1 MVHHEIRA
9 RSEGRAKRP
18 REQSVAVGMEIT
30 NQPNTNETSNETS
43 NSGGSDDQMEV
54 ESSLNQANDGDQL
67 SEDSHKESYKDR
79 SSPKQ
84 VTDDSC
90 ESEDTEKGKNP
101 NDSCSLQGNANVRLP
116 RHQLEHQ
123 HVQGGK
129 GSRQQV
135 HETGSNMNGF
145 RKESLM
151 KRTGPVMEDGQQSS
165 VSTIRS
171 PTLPQHERI
180 QHVEP
185 LDINYRSTP
194 ACLKLREVLVSRL
207 RLIAPSGRIQVID
220 LSRRGL
226 EENDAELISST
237 LRSNPQIAVLKLG
250 YNNLGDRG
258 TSVIASGCAREG
270 RRHQNLT
277 VLDLGFNGIGD
288 DGCRSLSMHLVAGNH
303 TLRNLFLS
311 GNNIQQKGA
320 MALASAILHGCSL
333 SRLHLSNNNLG
344 EEGINVLVQSIREV
358 ETRVQQLLQRQG
370 GIKIGYNIKPVTI
383 EEFNVDNVSMAA
395 KGFETFSGM
404 VMTNFNLKNISLA
417 NNNLHDSDLALLS
430 QSLTQNKKVPLK
442 SLILSFNKIT
452 CVGVECLM
460 NAVWGSSTL
469 REIKL
474 DNNMM
479 QDRGA
484 QLCSVVLGSIRLEVL
499 DVSCNKISTIGV
511 KAIMKSLSENDSL
524 KRLAL
529 CGVTMDQ
536 NASKAV
542 SYALAYNQ
550 SLQRFNID
558 SCSIGYSGQRHIVA
572 GIVSNRYT
580 NLQCLTGFPLAPI
593 IMTLGLPQLPEEWGN
608 DRVLSFVR
616 FMWTHWKSTKTT
628 EPTKNID
635 DVKDFSRGPAPPSM
649 VAASAKR
656 AFGSLSKSE
665 ESRIAFQ
672 NELQNQID
680 DNPIMAPDT
689 TILVRS
695 LSGNNLQ
702 IPSYDERIKDDPP
715 TAEAEHLQ
723 DSWSSEMESFD
734 QSSYTGSS
742 VSSKNIASIEYERRR
757 NRNLTWLRS
766 HLQTL
771 NDISNL
777 AYDDAD
783 LWQLHQY
790 FFSPAYNAD
799 DNVDDNVE
807 SEIAEA
813 HNDQDEEK
821 SKGKVQTGS
830 AVASPQTATAPS
842 VREKAKIV
850 RARSFRS
857 LGNAGAEADISVQ
870 RPNKRSS
877 LGEEL
882 KFDQGNA
889 KRAKN
894 SRKRIA
900 YYARVKER
908 LESKPPVK
916 KLCLFRQLKYIEN
929 VMLEGKNVYSL
940 RDQIGDDFPN
950 TTDVEMVLLDLL

>member
-9 RSEGRAKRP
+9 RGEGRAKRP
-18 REQSVAVGMEIT
+18 RDQVVAVGMEIA
-30 NQPNTNETSNETS
+30 NQPNTNEDSNTMS
-43 NSGGSDDQMEV
+43 NDSGSDDVTEV
-54 ESSLNQANDGDQL
+54 ESCSCSNQATDGDRL
-67 SEDSHKESYKDR
+67 CEENHEDSYNNR
-79 SSPKQ
+79 SSLRE

-90 ESEDTEKGKNP
+90 ESEDTEKGKPSNEG
-101 NDSCSLQGNANVRLP
+101 SSLQGHADVRHP
-116 RHQLEHQ
+116 QHHPEREHG
-123 HVQGGK
+123 QGRK
-129 GSRQQV
+129 GNGQQV
-135 HETGSNMNGF
+135 HQVQ
-145 RKESLM
+145 KESVM
-151 KRTGPVMEDGQQSS
+151 KRTGPVMEDDQQFSM
-165 VSTIRS
+165 STLRS

-194 ACLKLREVLVSRL
+194 ACLKLREALISRL
-207 RLIAPSGRIQVID
+207 HLIAPTGRIQVID

-226 EENDAELISST
+226 EANDAELISSA

-258 TSVIASGCAREG
+258 TSVIASGCAKEG
-270 RRHQNLT
+270 RYHQNLT

-288 DGCRSLSMHLVAGNH
+288 DGCTSLSLHMVAGNH

-311 GNNIQQKGA
+311 GNNVQQKGA

-344 EEGINVLVQSIREV
+344 EEGINVIVQSIKEV

-383 EEFNVDNVSMAA
+383 EEFNVDNVSMKA
-395 KGFETFSGM
+395 KGFETFSSM
-404 VMTNFNLKNISLA
+404 VLTNFNLKNISLA

-460 NAVWGSSTL
+460 NAVWGSTTL
-469 REIKL
+469 REIKI

-499 DVSCNKISTIGV
+499 DVSFNKISTIGV

-536 NASKAV
+536 NASKAI

-593 IMTLGLPQLPEEWGN
+593 TMTLGLPQLPEEWGN

-616 FMWTHWKSTKTT
+616 FMWTHWKSTKTV
-628 EPTKNID
+628 EPTKQID
-635 DVKDFSRGPAPPSM
+635 EAKDLSRGPAPPSM

-672 NELQNQID
+672 NELQNQVD
-680 DNPIMAPDT
+680 DNPIIAPDT

-695 LSGNNLQ
+695 LSGKNLQ
-702 IPSYDERIKDDPP
+702 VPSSDEPIKEVPP
-715 TAEAEHLQ
+715 TAEAGQIQ

-742 VSSKNIASIEYERRR
+742 VSSRNIGALDYERRR
-757 NRNLTWLRS
+757 NRNLAWLRS

-771 NDISNL
+771 NDIGDL

-799 DNVDDNVE
+799 DNVDDNAE
-807 SEIAEA
+807 SEMTETK
-813 HNDQDEEK
+813 NCLD
-821 SKGKVQTGS
+821 STGELRADS
-830 AVASPQTATAPS
+830 EGAPPTISSPSEP
-842 VREKAKIV
+842 EKAHIG
-850 RARSFRS
+850 RAASFRT
-857 LGNAGAEADISVQ
+857 LGNANAEADTSVQ
-870 RPNKRSS
+870 RPNKRNS

-882 KFDQGNA
+882 KFEQGNA

-900 YYARVKER
+900 YYPRVIER
-908 LESKPPVK
+908 LESKPQVK
-916 KLCLFRQLKYIEN
+916 KLCLLRQLKYIET
-929 VMLEGKNVYSL
+929 VILEGKSVYSL
-940 RDQIGDDFPN
+940 RDQEGDDFPN
-950 TTDVEMVLLDLL
+950 TADVEMVLLDLL